1 MLAIAAK
8 NYQFNP
14 NKTAMAKISVNVPSE
29 KMNSF
34 VQAII
39 SLGIDARGVIK
50 ERYKKSI
57 LQKKRLTNSLHKISS
72 SFILF
77 DWEFYSNELEYE

>member
-1 MLAIAAK
+1 MIAAE

-14 NKTAMAKISVNVPSE
+14 NKKVMAKVSVDVPAE

-39 SLGIDARGVIK
+39 SLGIDTSGIIK
-50 ERYKKSI
+50 KRYK
-57 LQKKRLTNSLHKISS
+57 NSFLKNKQLAHSLRKISS

-77 DWEFYSNELEYE
+77 DWEYFSNELEYE